1 MCLGFRQFCYFYGWF
16 ISLWCGFRKRAEM
29 RYPNWKKKCT
39 LWAVIIFMWDS
50 CEMWPGAR
58 VTLRLIKCKSFLPR
72 LNHEG
77 HNLETE
83 RMTGWTYIQTLGH
96 EKKDLSRIKVPQ
108 FICVPS
114 DRSFRLGLAV
124 QDNPEEDKQEILFS
138 DFFKSKEK
146 KEKWVQ
152 IWREEENYIKQWIR
166 EILEMKTPNKPL
178 CTRAWSLGACVTLK
192 GGVWV
197 ISSVAT

>member
-1 MCLGFRQFCYFYGWF
+1 MWVSQKGRNEISKLG
-16 ISLWCGFRKRAEM
+16 
-29 RYPNWKKKCT
+29 KKCT

-58 VTLRLIKCKSFLPR
+58 VTLRLIKCKVFFP
-72 LNHEG
+72 
-77 HNLETE
+77 
-83 RMTGWTYIQTLGH
+83 GWIMKAITWKLKGWLGALKYRH
-96 EKKDLSRIKVPQ
+96 SGMKKKDLSRIKVPQ

-124 QDNPEEDKQEILFS
+124 QDNPEEDKQEILLS

-166 EILEMKTPNKPL
+166 EILEMKTLNKPL